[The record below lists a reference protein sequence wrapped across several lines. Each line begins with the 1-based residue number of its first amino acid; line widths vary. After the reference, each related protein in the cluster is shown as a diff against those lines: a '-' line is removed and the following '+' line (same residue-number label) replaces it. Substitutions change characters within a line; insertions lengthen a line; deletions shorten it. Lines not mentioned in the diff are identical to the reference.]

1 MPDSTL
7 GQQYSTPPADDV
19 AVDANAADDVFEWA
33 ARRPEHLSFAH
44 KVEGK
49 WRSVTARQFAERV
62 LAVSAGLVA
71 AGIRPGDRVGLIGET
86 SYEWAVCDYAVWA
99 AGAVTVPVYPS
110 SSPAQIGWILNDSA
124 AAAVLVQ
131 DERMCSVVLDVRPA
145 CADRVWAVA
154 GGGLDALA
162 ALAEAGPEQAGA
174 CGRRSAPA
182 DSPAT
187 IVYTSGTTGRPKGC
201 VLTHRN
207 LVAEVHSVLAAE
219 GVAEE
224 VLTENTKL
232 LLFLPLAHI
241 FARVVLLAAVRAG
254 SEVAFTHD
262 LTHLT
267 RDLAE
272 VRPDLIVVVPRVLE
286 KLYNTAA
293 RKAIN
298 AGHQRVFEAAAD
310 TAIAYSRAL
319 TEGRPSWQLRA
330 RRLAFDRLVYAK
342 LRATLGGR
350 VRYAASGGAPLDAR
364 IGHFMR
370 GAGVNVLEGWGM
382 TETSAAV
389 TLNLPAR
396 QRLGTVGPP
405 LPGAAVRVEEGR
417 ILVKGPA
424 VFSGYWNDERATR
437 EAFDAQGWLRT
448 GDLGELRDGYLTVV
462 GREKDLIVTSV
473 GKNVA
478 PAPFEDRLAAHWLID
493 QCVVVGDNRPYIGA
507 LIILDPESFAAWKL
521 QEHRATGATV
531 ADLRDDPALRGVI
544 QAAINEVNAEV
555 SQAEAIRRF
564 RIVPARFTVGD
575 QLTPTQKTRRLV
587 VLGQLAHEVDAL
599 YSGASANP

>member
-1 MPDSTL
+1 MPNASL
-7 GQQYSTPPADDV
+7 GQQYSTPPAVDV
-19 AVDANAADDVFEWA
+19 AADANAADDVFEWA
-33 ARRPEHLSFAH
+33 ARRPQHVAFSR
-44 KVEGK
+44 KVDGA
-49 WRSVTARQFAERV
+49 WRPVTARQFAERV
-62 LAVSAGLVA
+62 LAVSAGLIE

-110 SSPAQIGWILNDSA
+110 SSPAQTGWILNDSSA
-124 AAAVLVQ
+124 VAVLVQ
-131 DERMCSVVLDVRPA
+131 DDRMRSVVLDARPV
-145 CADRVWAVA
+145 CAERVWVMA
-154 GGGLDALA
+154 GDGLDALA
-162 ALAEAGPEQAGA
+162 ALGEAGPGQAA
-174 CGRRSAPA
+174 AFGRRSAPA

-207 LVAEVHSVLAAE
+207 LVAEVRSVLAAE
-219 GVAEE
+219 GIAEQ
-224 VLTENTKL
+224 VLTEDTKL

-254 SEVAFTHD
+254 CQVGFTHD
-262 LTHLT
+262 MTHLT

-272 VRPDLIVVVPRVLE
+272 VRPDVIVVVPRVLE

-293 RKAIN
+293 RKAIA
-298 AGHQRVFEAAAD
+298 AGHQRLFEAAAD
-310 TAIAYSRAL
+310 TAVAYSHAFSGDGPGWR
-319 TEGRPSWQLRA
+319 LRA
-330 RRLAFDRLVYAK
+330 RRLVFDRIVYAK
-342 LRATLGGR
+342 LRAALGGG

-370 GAGVNVLEGWGM
+370 GAGINVLEGWGM

-396 QRLGTVGPP
+396 QRIGTVGRP
-405 LPGAAVRVEEGR
+405 LPGAAVRIEQGQ
-417 ILVKGPA
+417 ILAKGPG
-424 VFSGYWNDERATR
+424 VFSGYWNDEYSTR

-448 GDLGELRDGYLTVV
+448 GDLGELHDGYLTVV

-493 QCVVVGDNRPYIGA
+493 QCVVVGDSRPYIGA
-507 LIILDPESFAAWKL
+507 LIILDAESFAAWKR

-531 ADLRDDPALRGVI
+531 ADLRDDPALRSVV

-555 SQAEAIRRF
+555 SPAEAIRRF
-564 RIVPARFTVGD
+564 RIVPTRFTVGD
-575 QLTPTQKTRRLV
+575 QLTPTQKTRRLH

-599 YSGASANP
+599 YSGASATP